1 MPRNEPQVI
10 HKLLKV
16 LQIGYVVGVPTSKS
30 IDLGLL
36 LTIHFRK
43 RYCMKLSPKEPMYA
57 TNMEANLY

>member
-43 RYCMKLSPKEPMYA
+43 RYFTKLSPKEPMYA